1 PWQGRSTV
9 RTLRAGTWFTL
20 TQAPQQGQAPP
31 AQLLLTRVWHAGINN
46 LPVDVRA
53 AVQSQ
58 LGAAPAWPDAS
69 AVAARSTWV
78 QAEAV
83 GYGNAFEA
91 VDRQQPWR
99 SVLADGTGARLH
111 PRPTAPGY
119 QSAIVVGA
127 DGSTDGSQE
136 VHADA
141 LGRIR

>member
-1 PWQGRSTV
+1 MRSFTDTRTAR
-9 RTLRAGTWFTL
+9 RTLARSIGLL

-69 AVAARSTWV
+69 AVAARSTWA

-99 SVLADGTGARLH
+99 PV
-111 PRPTAPGY
+111 
-119 QSAIVVGA
+119 
-127 DGSTDGSQE
+127 
-136 VHADA
+136 
-141 LGRIR
+141 